1 MSRWIV
7 VAVCA
12 LTALT
17 HSAAR
22 ADFVLS
28 FDESGFTTNGVFNEV
43 TEFSFEFSVAGPL
56 VAGGVYTNPTLNSFD
71 YVVRGVLASPT
82 PSGFPGF
89 LLIRSM
95 TGAEFYSLSPES
107 GVSFAVSA
115 GADLSDG
122 LQMSEL
128 DGAGVV
134 FELNAREFDQ
144 NPGRYHPPIFTLN
157 ADGTGRLVNADNMST
172 FNNPPPPTGSGGVV
186 NVAIA
191 DEYDIELA
199 FAPSLTI
206 APPVVP
212 EPTTAVMLG
221 LMGAAMMARK
231 PRRQQSRH

>member
-115 GADLSDG
+115 GAGLSDG
-122 LQMSEL
+122 LQMCQL
-128 DGAGVV
+128 GGAGVV
-134 FELNAREFDQ
+134 FELNSRGCDQ
-144 NPGRYHPPIFTLN
+144 
-157 ADGTGRLVNADNMST
+157 
-172 FNNPPPPTGSGGVV
+172 
-186 NVAIA
+186 
-191 DEYDIELA
+191 
-199 FAPSLTI
+199 
-206 APPVVP
+206 
-212 EPTTAVMLG
+212 
-221 LMGAAMMARK
+221 K
-231 PRRQQSRH
+231 PRREHPPNFSRNAGGTGLLGKSCNTSTR